1 MREIRVKSLLKN
13 RENKELNKV
22 FSSLL
27 SLDSQKI
34 QIFIHGSWADN
45 SKTEFSDLDD
55 FIIVEDEYYNLIKHK
70 LEEVAFNFQ
79 KLDPLQHHGH
89 WLIKTSQLLQ
99 YNNSY
104 MPLFIMEDAICLMGD
119 NEIRA
124 SVNDVNTIKNT
135 INRIKNTCKNIEI
148 FYKKYKQGTLNLY
161 DLKRFVGSVVL
172 LPPLIYQVK
181 GKALNK
187 RTAIENSSALYSKD
201 ALKFIE
207 WSSALRE
214 NWKLIIENNTFL
226 EFSKKLEG
234 FDNAEKW
241 REYASLNAPVL
252 SSEHLS
258 SVQLNDNLVESF
270 ISESLFYIDEYKFQ
284 KKHIKDYE
292 ETFQRI
298 KDFSIENKAVVVG
311 QFGSI
316 KYPSISDLDVFIC
329 FEDQEYKK
337 GCNAVDNFIQTD
349 VMASYLFTHSPM
361 YVCKSMLHD
370 IKFLHTL
377 YDLDIVYN
385 PLQINLDIKL
395 DKEYQDF
402 LNDAWS
408 YLIILTMSNIT
419 KDMKY
424 YDIRTLLLSLKNAQ
438 TSVFNLEEK
447 LGVSSNELAINH
459 DTRVTV
465 LQVGL
470 KSRKLV
476 EQEYL
481 RVYQKIKMLLL
492 KLDKNVIIAK
502 KEFKI
507 SKTKYIAANKTEV
520 KQGRNIIYV
529 NKLFFNLIFSVFKK
543 SDDNSKKYYNT
554 IRKNS
559 KLHKKYG
566 GYINTYIWIVPSIF
580 VVYNTPE
587 RQLKRLKTV
596 LLKVIKKTNEAYKHR
611 FNIT

>member
-1 MREIRVKSLLKN
+1 MREIRVKSLLKE
-13 RENKELNKV
+13 RENIDLNKV
-22 FSSLL
+22 FSPLL

-34 QIFIHGSWADN
+34 QVFIHGSWADN

-55 FIIVEDEYYNLIKHK
+55 FIIVEDEYYDHIKHK

-104 MPLFIMEDAICLMGD
+104 MPLFIMEDAICLIG
-119 NEIRA
+119 NSEIKA
-124 SVNDVNTIKNT
+124 SVNDVNTINNT
-135 INRIKNTCKNIEI
+135 INRIKSTCKNIEL
-148 FYKKYKQGTLNLY
+148 FYDKYKQGSLNIY

-172 LPPLIYQVK
+172 LPPLIFQVK
-181 GKALNK
+181 GKSLNK
-187 RTAIENSSALYSKD
+187 RTAIENSGTIYSKET
-201 ALKFIE
+201 LKFIQ
-207 WSSALRE
+207 WSSELRK
-214 NWKLIIENNTFL
+214 NWKLLIENNTFL
-226 EFSKKLEG
+226 EFTKKLDG

-241 REYASLNAPVL
+241 RKYASLNAPVI

-258 SVQLNDNLVESF
+258 SVQLNENLVESF

-284 KKHIKDYE
+284 KKEIKDYE

-298 KDFSIENKAVVVG
+298 KDFSIDNKAIIVG

-316 KYPSISDLDVFIC
+316 KYPSISDLDVFIS
-329 FEDQEYKK
+329 FEDDDYSD
-337 GCNAVDNFIQTD
+337 GCKAVDDFIQTD
-349 VMASYLFTHSPM
+349 VMARYLFTHSPM

-377 YDLDIVYN
+377 YDLNIVYN

-395 DKEYQDF
+395 TKEYQDF

-408 YLIILTMSNIT
+408 YLIILSMNDIT
-419 KDMKY
+419 KNIKY
-424 YDIRTLLLSLKNAQ
+424 FDIRTLLLSLKNAQ
-438 TSVFNLEEK
+438 TSVFNIEER
-447 LGVSSNELAINH
+447 LGVVSNELTINH

-465 LQVGL
+465 LKEGL

-481 RVYQKIKMLLL
+481 RVHQKLRMLLL
-492 KLDKNVIIAK
+492 KLDENIIISKN
-502 KEFKI
+502 EFKI
-507 SKTKYIAANKTEV
+507 STTKYIAANSTEI
-520 KQGRNIIYV
+520 KKGHNIIYL
-529 NKLFFNLIFSVFKK
+529 NKLFFNLIINILKK
-543 SDDNSKKYYNT
+543 SDDNSRKYYNA

-559 KLHKKYG
+559 KLHKRYG

-580 VVYNTPE
+580 VIYNAQE
-587 RQLKRLKTV
+587 RLLKRLKTV
-596 LLKVIKKTNEAYKHR
+596 VLKVIRKIKYK
-611 FNIT
+611 